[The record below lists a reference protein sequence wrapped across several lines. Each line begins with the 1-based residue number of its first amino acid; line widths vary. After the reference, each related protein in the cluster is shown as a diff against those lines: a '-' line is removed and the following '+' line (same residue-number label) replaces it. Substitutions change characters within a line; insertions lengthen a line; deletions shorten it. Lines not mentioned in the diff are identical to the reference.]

1 MGLRDTVDISF
12 TCNIIMMV
20 KKLMMTV
27 RAPLPI
33 SLYSPYPSTKCGPNL
48 PTPSSKLL
56 SMKTSDAHY
65 PSHFISTLITTPI
78 KILTL
83 CQCPTLTCGELARV
97 LQPPKEN
104 VSKVSFNANMVLDE
118 QSHSVINLI
127 SNTRAPTEAFM
138 RRNISQSS
146 NLFST
151 DTSSRLLSPD
161 KKKR

>member
-1 MGLRDTVDISF
+1 
-12 TCNIIMMV
+12 MMM

-33 SLYSPYPSTKCGPNL
+33 SLYSPYPSTKYCGPNL

-65 PSHFISTLITTPI
+65 PSHSISTLITTPI

-83 CQCPTLTCGELARV
+83 CQCPTLKCGELARV
-97 LQPPKEN
+97 QPPKEN
-104 VSKVSFNANMVLDE
+104 VSKNE
-118 QSHSVINLI
+118 QSHSVINMI

-146 NLFST
+146 NLYST

-161 KKKR
+161 KKKH